1 MEGVTTGM
9 TQIGTVITDVIS
21 WIGNVVTALLG
32 ESGAWAPLW
41 PYFIIGIGISIVSF
55 AVVMIG
61 RLVWGR

>member
-1 MEGVTTGM
+1 MEVVELTE
-9 TQIGTVITDVIS
+9 IGTAVTQAIT

-41 PYFIIGIGISIVSF
+41 PYFVIGIGISIVSF
-55 AVVMIG
+55 GAIMIS